1 MRRHP
6 VRDGARR
13 RDGSEAGFT
22 LVEILTGL
30 GIIVLL
36 AAVALPHFG
45 FTRTNAYNAH
55 AASALNDLAS
65 AESRFYTIEGRYV
78 ACGSAAD
85 CSKKLPGLRL
95 SDDLAVS
102 ASLGDAEDSF
112 TARSRH
118 ANGDTVYRWDSAN
131 GGMQKAEGPKGDDG
145 GSAGD
150 SGSGDDGGAGDPGKG
165 DDGGAGDPGSGD
177 DGGAGDP
184 GKGDDGGAGD
194 PGKGDDGGAGDPGKG
209 DDGGAADPVKLDP
222 ADGGASDP
230 VKGDPGGKGDPVKD
244 PVKAGDGGMEKPVKG
259 KDPKAAKADKGK
271 GPKADAG
278 NGAKRNQGK
287 V

>member
-165 DDGGAGDPGSGD
+165 DDGGAGDPG
-177 DGGAGDP
+177 
-184 GKGDDGGAGD
+184 
-194 PGKGDDGGAGDPGKG
+194 KGDDGGAGDPGKG